1 MDLNGPRIRLLLAG
15 QHLHERCFPSS
26 VSTEQSDT
34 LLRFDLKVD
43 CVQKVG
49 TAESDREIL
58 DGDERHRDWVSI
70 LGLLGGRF
78 AIAGFAYEAIL
89 DFDLVDLGRQ
99 NEIVFAQSFD
109 GMRPDFDDYVFVTDQ
124 VQIGMM
130 SFGFSD

>member
-1 MDLNGPRIRLLLAG
+1 MDLNGTRIRLLLTG
-15 QHLHERCFPSS
+15 QHLHERCFSSS

-70 LGLLGGRF
+70 LGLLG
-78 AIAGFAYEAIL
+78 
-89 DFDLVDLGRQ
+89 
-99 NEIVFAQSFD
+99 
-109 GMRPDFDDYVFVTDQ
+109 
-124 VQIGMM
+124 
-130 SFGFSD
+130 